1 MILLS
6 PDKFKGTYSAAE
18 ISAMLRDEIAR
29 VNPCEEIVCAPLADG
44 GEGSLEAF
52 LRCNAGAEQVWVS
65 TRDPLMREIEAP
77 MAVCG
82 GTVFIEMARCC
93 GLMMIDFKERNPLKT
108 TTYGLGLML
117 MAALDF
123 APRRIIVSLGG
134 SATNDGGRG
143 MVEAVGLENIPRFG
157 GIEILAACDV
167 TSPLLGPEGAT
178 AVFAPQKGADAPMLK
193 ALEERMRLWSATAA
207 GWLASIGCGERAA
220 DFATLPGGGAAGG
233 VGAALHAFF
242 GAKIVSGFGLFAD
255 MASLPQKISS
265 SRLVITGEGCLDA
278 SSLRG
283 KLVGSLAQMCAEKC
297 RPLYVVCGRNSLR
310 GNSLIR
316 DVATLSG
323 DLRQRIADWCRP
335 DWRHDYLP
343 EEGLLFGFGG
353 YGGFGGFDGDNG
365 GKSGNGGGCG
375 DGGEGGDGFGGA
387 FGAIGGPES
396 AQAAEDCAQRPRYGL
411 IAGCDE
417 AGRGPLA
424 GPVYAAAVIL
434 PEGFYHPLLKDSK
447 KMTAAQRELMC
458 GIIERNAIAWSV
470 QSVSPAEI
478 DQINILQASIK
489 AMKLALEDICRRC
502 GLRLDL
508 ILVDGNRFSPF
519 TAPDGGRIPHKCI
532 VKGDDKV
539 PEISAASIL
548 AKTYRDRYMLQI
560 DKEYPQYGWSGNM
573 GYPTKEHRDA
583 IRAHG
588 LSPYHRKSFKFK

>member
-1 MILLS
+1 MILLA
-6 PDKFKGTYSAAE
+6 PDKFKGTYSAAG
-18 ISAMLRDEIAR
+18 IADMLRGEIKR
-29 VNPCEEIVCAPLADG
+29 INPCEEIIEVPLADG
-44 GEGSLEAF
+44 GEGSLDAF
-52 LRCNAGAEQVWVS
+52 IQCNGGSELVWVS

-77 MAVCG
+77 LGICG
-82 GTVFIEMARCC
+82 DTVFIEMARCC
-93 GLMMIDFKERNPLKT
+93 GLMMIDIKERNPLKT

-117 MAALDF
+117 LAALDF

-143 MVEAVGLENIPRFG
+143 MVEAIGLENIPRFD
-157 GIEILAACDV
+157 GIEIMAACDV

-178 AVFAPQKGADAPMLK
+178 AVFAPQKGADAQMLK
-193 ALEERMRLWSATAA
+193 ILEERMRLWSETAA
-207 GWLASIGCGERAA
+207 GWLASIGRGERAA
-220 DFATLPGGGAAGG
+220 DFATVPGGGAAGG
-233 VGAALHAFF
+233 VGAALHAFL
-242 GAKIVSGFGLFAD
+242 GAKMVSGFGLFAD
-255 MASLPQKISS
+255 MASLRRKISRA
-265 SRLVITGEGCLDA
+265 RLVITGEGCLDA

-283 KLVGSLAQMCAEKC
+283 KLVGSLAQMCAEMY
-297 RPLYVVCGRNSLR
+297 RPLYVVCGRVSLR
-310 GNSLIR
+310 SNPLIR

-323 DLRQRIADWCRP
+323 DLRQKIAAWCRP
-335 DWRHDYLP
+335 DWRSDYLP
-343 EEGLLFGFGG
+343 DEGLLFGYGG
-353 YGGFGGFDGDNG
+353 DGGFGGF
-365 GKSGNGGGCG
+365 G
-375 DGGEGGDGFGGA
+375 DGSVAVPFRDAEGCR
-387 FGAIGGPES
+387 E
-396 AQAAEDCAQRPRYGL
+396 RPRYDL

-434 PEGFYHPLLKDSK
+434 PDGFYHPLLKDSK
-447 KMTAAQRELMC
+447 KMTAPQRELMC
-458 GIIERNAIAWSV
+458 GIIERNAVAWSV

-478 DQINILQASIK
+478 DEINILQASIK

-502 GLRLDL
+502 GLRPDL
-508 ILVDGNRFSPF
+508 ILVDGNRFSAF
-519 TAPDGGRIPHKCI
+519 TAPGGGRIPHKCI

-560 DKEYPQYGWSGNM
+560 DREYPQYGWSGNM